1 MEQSET
7 VTEYTPKKLAPQ
19 KLDFTAPICR
29 TAPANVP
36 SQTQQVQVNLQT
48 QTPPRPEMPPP
59 PYQARPVLQHEAVAQ
74 RIPHP
79 VHKISAMPRGKQDSP
94 GSRLAND
101 GTPKKPKQCNCKNS
115 MCLKL
120 YCECFAAGIHCN
132 GCNCLNCHN
141 NVENEK
147 ERKEAVET
155 TLQRNPNAF
164 RPKIASSPHGSRDTM
179 EDAQEVQ
186 MLGKHNKGCNCKRS
200 GCLKKY
206 CECFQGNIFCSEN
219 CKCLECKNFE
229 GSDERRALFHGSPHA
244 TAYAQQ
250 ATNAAISGAIGSS
263 GYGTTLATKKRKS
276 EELFGIATK
285 DQSAHSTAKFSQGN
299 TLRNSAAFS
308 SPLSVPVSRTANGAV
323 LGSTKPTYR
332 SPLAGVLQPQ
342 FVKEMCT
349 LLVTISG
356 KATEP
361 LAGKVGKM
369 DTRFERENI
378 ETYSASPIQENESS
392 LKGWNAIEHMPD
404 DCLNGNKAEKDGSI
418 DSGDVENARPSSPD
432 IDLMCHEEEM
442 MFMEMGSPVGVAR
455 LCQSKTQKPDDGYEC
470 SQLHAEQE
478 KIILTSFLD
487 ILNRV
492 STYGSIKVCQSGNQK
507 EPAVRDTVKTGIEMG
522 NHRNGYHNRGGAALV
537 LNGDLP
543 NKAAS
548 PVQKD
553 FTERSTIKAGIQM
566 GKHKAHHSN
575 GTTQSPVITNLA
587 STVLPIKAASL
598 VQQESVERGTK
609 TARTDIGNHSG
620 YDNGIVNSPVLAP
633 SASNTDLP
641 VKAASPVENRE
652 RNPAGQCSWKDL

>member
-19 KLDFTAPICR
+19 KLDFTARICR
-29 TAPANVP
+29 TAPVNVP
-36 SQTQQVQVNLQT
+36 PQTQQVHVSLQT
-48 QTPPRPEMPPP
+48 QTPPMPEMPPP
-59 PYQARPVLQHEAVAQ
+59 PYQARLVSQHEAAAAAAQ

-79 VHKISAMPRGKQDSP
+79 VHKISAMPRGSSFSKQDSP

-132 GCNCLNCHN
+132 GCNCVNCRN

-147 ERKEAVET
+147 KRKEAVEA

-164 RPKIASSPHGSRDTM
+164 RPKIASSPHGSQDTT
-179 EDAQEVQ
+179 EDVQEVQ
-186 MLGKHNKGCNCKRS
+186 MVGKHNKGCNCKRS

-229 GSDERRALFHGSPHA
+229 GNDERRALFHGSPHA

-263 GYGTTLATKKRKS
+263 GYVTTLVSKKRKS
-276 EELFGIATK
+276 EELFGIPTK
-285 DQSAHSTAKFSQGN
+285 DQSAHCTSKFSQGN

-308 SPLSVPVSRTANGAV
+308 SPLSVPISRTANGAV
-323 LGSTKPTYR
+323 LGSMKPTYR

-342 FVKEMCT
+342 FVKELCT
-349 LLVTISG
+349 LLVMISG
-356 KATEP
+356 KTTEA
-361 LAGKVGKM
+361 LAGKIGKV
-369 DTRFERENI
+369 DTRSDRENI
-378 ETYSASPIQENESS
+378 ETYSASPTQEKESN
-392 LKGWNAIEHMPD
+392 LKGWNAIEPMPY

-432 IDLMCHEEEM
+432 IDLMCHEEEV
-442 MFMEMGSPVGVAR
+442 MFMEMGSPTGVAQH
-455 LCQSKTQKPDDGYEC
+455 CQSKTQKSDDGYEC

-492 STYGSIKVCQSGNQK
+492 STYGNIKACQSGISCLLEK
-507 EPAVRDTVKTGIEMG
+507 PSITCSA
-522 NHRNGYHNRGGAALV
+522 AALNLPRF
-537 LNGDLP
+537 LN
-543 NKAAS
+543 N
-548 PVQKD
+548 
-553 FTERSTIKAGIQM
+553 
-566 GKHKAHHSN
+566 
-575 GTTQSPVITNLA
+575 
-587 STVLPIKAASL
+587 
-598 VQQESVERGTK
+598 
-609 TARTDIGNHSG
+609 
-620 YDNGIVNSPVLAP
+620 
-633 SASNTDLP
+633 
-641 VKAASPVENRE
+641 
-652 RNPAGQCSWKDL
+652 

>member
-19 KLDFTAPICR
+19 KLDFTARICR
-29 TAPANVP
+29 TAPVNVP
-36 SQTQQVQVNLQT
+36 PQTQQVHVSLQT
-48 QTPPRPEMPPP
+48 QTPPMPEMPPP
-59 PYQARPVLQHEAVAQ
+59 PYQARLVSQHEAAAAAAQ

-79 VHKISAMPRGKQDSP
+79 VHKISAMPRGSSFSKQDSP

-132 GCNCLNCHN
+132 GCNCVNCRN

-147 ERKEAVET
+147 KRKEAVEA

-164 RPKIASSPHGSRDTM
+164 RPKIASSPHGSQDTT
-179 EDAQEVQ
+179 EDVQEVQ
-186 MLGKHNKGCNCKRS
+186 MVGKHNKGCNCKRS

-229 GSDERRALFHGSPHA
+229 GNDERRALFHGSPHA

-263 GYGTTLATKKRKS
+263 GYVTTLVSKKRKS
-276 EELFGIATK
+276 EELFGIPTK
-285 DQSAHSTAKFSQGN
+285 DQSAHCTSKFSQGN

-308 SPLSVPVSRTANGAV
+308 SPLSVPISRTANGAV
-323 LGSTKPTYR
+323 LGSMKPTYR

-342 FVKEMCT
+342 FVKELCT
-349 LLVTISG
+349 LLVMISG
-356 KATEP
+356 KTTEA
-361 LAGKVGKM
+361 LAGKIGKV
-369 DTRFERENI
+369 DTRSDRENI
-378 ETYSASPIQENESS
+378 ETYSASPTQEKESN
-392 LKGWNAIEHMPD
+392 LKGWNAIEPMPY

-432 IDLMCHEEEM
+432 IDLMCHEEEV
-442 MFMEMGSPVGVAR
+442 MFMEMGSPTGVAQH
-455 LCQSKTQKPDDGYEC
+455 CQSKTQKSDDGYEC

-492 STYGSIKVCQSGNQK
+492 STYGNIKACQSGDQK
-507 EPAVRDTVKTGIEMG
+507 EPAVRDTVKTGIEAG
-522 NHRNGYHNRGGAALV
+522 NHRNGYHKRGVATLV
-537 LNGDLP
+537 LNGDHP
-543 NKAAS
+543 NKAATLS
-548 PVQKD
+548 VPEEL
-553 FTERSTIKAGIQM
+553 TERSAIKAGIQM
-566 GKHKAHHSN
+566 GSHKDHSN
-575 GTTQSPVITNLA
+575 GTKQSPVMVNSA
-587 STVLPIKAASL
+587 STVFPI
-598 VQQESVERGTK
+598 
-609 TARTDIGNHSG
+609 
-620 YDNGIVNSPVLAP
+620 NGFIPCS
-633 SASNTDLP
+633 TRIC
-641 VKAASPVENRE
+641 RE
-652 RNPAGQCSWKDL
+652 RHQKQPELV